1 MRKQTE
7 VDSVVKDEQMR
18 LIRDLQGFIKSH
30 PTITEFDETL
40 VTLNK
45 CPITSITKI
54 TVFEDYFTID
64 FKSVV
69 TIDI

>member
-40 VTLNK
+40 VTLIK
-45 CPITSITKI
+45 CPITSI

-69 TIDI
+69 TIDIEA